1 MFFVY
6 FPATFPIMIMR
17 VRKREREKE
26 KEGEIRKI
34 AFLSIK
40 IKLST

>member
-1 MFFVY
+1 
-6 FPATFPIMIMR
+6 MIMR

-34 AFLSIK
+34 SRFYLL
-40 IKLST
+40 KLNCPRDVTI